1 MRVEDIQLAADE
13 QIQWQGKSEA
23 NKMIAYSD
31 YMYIPFSI
39 MWLGFIGLWEYN
51 IIVVHYPLVF
61 HALGIP
67 MLIVGLYMAI
77 GRFFY
82 KAYRKKKSIYII
94 TNQRAIETYE
104 DSRLGYKEKAIKD
117 IGRMVRFVEKDGV
130 GTLVFDDINPAYIMK
145 LNDGMEPF
153 RRRTRKVIGFYD
165 VKDAE
170 QLYELIQTLKGSQ
183 MGQTEGGQ

>member
-1 MRVEDIQLAADE
+1 MKLEEIQLASDE
-13 QIQWQGKSEA
+13 SIQWQGKSEKK
-23 NKMIAYSD
+23 KMIGYSD
-31 YMYIPFSI
+31 YMYIPFSL
-39 MWLGFIGLWEYN
+39 MWLGFICVWEYN
-51 IIVVHYPLVF
+51 IIVVHYPLIF

-67 MLIVGLYMAI
+67 MLIAGVYMAF

-82 KAYRKKKSIYII
+82 KAYRKKKSCYVI
-94 TNQRAIETYE
+94 TNRRVIETYE
-104 DSRLGYKEKAIKD
+104 DSRLGYKEKELKD

-153 RRRTRKVIGFYD
+153 RRKTRKVIGFYD

-170 QLYELIQTLKGSQ
+170 QLYELIQTLKASPN
-183 MGQTEGGQ
+183 GQD